1 MSRRELIEKM
11 ERIEYLLEY
20 LSREIETIK
29 RILGL
34 GGDTNILSL
43 LEGGIDVYK
52 VATSEYKRILN
63 IENTIRNIK
72 MDNLS
77 KEILRIIAY
86 MGPLNITQITMEL
99 KRRRGRASRVTVA
112 KKLKE
117 MIKRSIV
124 REEVIGRGKIY
135 YVETKDSTK
144 ID

>member
-34 GGDTNILSL
+34 GGGTNILSL

-63 IENTIRNIK
+63 IENIIRNIK

-124 REEVIGRGKIY
+124 REEAVGRGKMY
-135 YVETKDSTK
+135 YVETKNSTK